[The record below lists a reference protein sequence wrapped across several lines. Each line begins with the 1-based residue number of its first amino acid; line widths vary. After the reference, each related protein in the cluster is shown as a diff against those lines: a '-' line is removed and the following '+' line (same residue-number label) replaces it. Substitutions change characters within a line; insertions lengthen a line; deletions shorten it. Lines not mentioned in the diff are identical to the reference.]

1 MLVKTKYFGEV
12 ELDEAKILTFDQGMM
27 GFENLKKYA
36 ILYNI
41 DKKQDS
47 TVSWLQSLEKEELAF
62 PVIDPFLVDAGYD
75 PVVNDEYLEGLGEF
89 KAEDLVVLLTITVTE
104 KIEDITA
111 NFKAPIVIN
120 AATGKG
126 CQVIAENQDYKVKQG
141 IYDMLK
147 QKKEG
152 T

>member
-12 ELDEAKILTFDQGMM
+12 DLDEAKILTFDQGMM